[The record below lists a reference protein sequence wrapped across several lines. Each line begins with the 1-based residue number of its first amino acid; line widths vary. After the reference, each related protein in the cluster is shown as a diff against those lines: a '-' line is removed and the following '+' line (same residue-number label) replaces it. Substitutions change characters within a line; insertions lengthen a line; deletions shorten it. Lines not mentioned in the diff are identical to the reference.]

1 MVNKSFTNK
10 NSKNQTMKKV
20 LYSLSVL
27 SLLSISCARYDVN
40 RVNWEK
46 LGSSACPSP
55 TYIATMAKSAVDTGG
70 YFNGERITLFELY
83 KDARVIHGT
92 DVTIQNI
99 RYDVKNGKKKV
110 SVIFDVVKCK

>member
-1 MVNKSFTNK
+1 
-10 NSKNQTMKKV
+10 MKKV
-20 LYSLSVL
+20 LYSLSFL

-40 RVNWEK
+40 RVNWEN
-46 LGSSACPSP
+46 LGPSACPSP
-55 TYIATMAKSAVDTGG
+55 TYIATMAKSAVV
-70 YFNGERITLFELY
+70 NGSVYPEKITLFELY
-83 KDARVIHGT
+83 NDARVIHGT

>member
-1 MVNKSFTNK
+1 
-10 NSKNQTMKKV
+10 MKKV
-20 LYSLSVL
+20 LYSLSFL

-46 LGSSACPSP
+46 LGPSACPSP
-55 TYIATMAKSAVDTGG
+55 TYIATMAKSAVE
-70 YFNGERITLFELY
+70 NGVLNGKRITLFELY
-83 KDARVIHGT
+83 NDARNIHGP

-99 RYDVKNGKKKV
+99 RYDVKVGKGKT